1 MYLLTW
7 NPIDR
12 QIEASFGGK
21 VTMAEAAVFM
31 DELRDL
37 LKDKSD
43 RHFDV
48 MMDYSTSSTMEEEV
62 ANTLEAAREMCLFG
76 GASRIT
82 FVTRNQN
89 EAAILTN
96 ARLQG
101 VLEGRERYMAFAA

>member
-7 NPIDR
+7 NHIDR

-21 VTMAEAAVFM
+21 VTLAEANVFM
-31 DELRDL
+31 EELREL
-37 LKDKSD
+37 LADKSD

-48 MMDYSTSSTMEEEV
+48 MMDYSTSSPMAEDV
-62 ANTLEAAREMCLFG
+62 ARTLEEAREMCLFG

-82 FVTRNQN
+82 FVTRTQN
-89 EAAILTN
+89 EAAVLTN